1 MVGSKLVKD
10 FERDIIV
17 EEEKGLGLYEVL
29 DNDLDVLY
37 VGAGPLQPMLSQHF
51 PEGNFPI
58 QGARYYRTFSSGSY
72 EDVEIRRKSLIEDYN
87 LILGMPPRYNRSQRT

>member
-1 MVGSKLVKD
+1 MAGPKLVKD

-58 QGARYYRTFSSGSY
+58 PGARYYRTFSSGSSG
-72 EDVEIRRKSLIEDYN
+72 DVEIRRKSLIEDYN
-87 LILGMPPRYNRSQRT
+87 LILGTPPRYNRSHRT